1 MHRRDDDLGRRPAV
15 WVISKSRLREFWQT
29 PAHADSAGPLAAW
42 YRHVSAANWTKSSDV
57 KADFSYVDFVGNCA
71 VFNVSGNK
79 YRLVA
84 RILYQ
89 SHKVFILRV
98 MTHKQYDEKSW
109 VKDCGC
115 HKQPPNKKRR

>member
-1 MHRRDDDLGRRPAV
+1 V
-15 WVISKSRLREFWQT
+15 WIISKSRLREFWQT
-29 PAHADSAGPLAAW
+29 PAYTDSEGPLAAW
-42 YRHVSAANWTKSSDV
+42 YKHVSAADWTRSSEV

-89 SHKVFILRV
+89 SHKIFILRV
-98 MTHKQYDEKSW
+98 MTHKQYDEEPW
-109 VKDCGC
+109 AKDCGC
-115 HKQPPNKKRR
+115 HASPSDKKRRQRRRGG